1 MSTDKSSF
9 IQFSPSC
16 KKALLVTGN
25 LSKMIKQFG
34 MFLSLI
40 YNKTLERDAKRKL
53 QNEASQ

>member
-40 YNKTLERDAKRKL
+40 YNKTERDAKRKL